1 MFNSETKSLI
11 KVYRERRKIGN
22 RWSTV
27 ARTHDRCNDVTS
39 HSRVHCIVC
48 ISEETLAEQRQWSNN
63 SNALPSTGREFL
75 SSVTVLRRKE
85 TDQYPCALVERKYLD
100 VSLFLRSR
108 TVCRRYPWRRGS
120 KRYVRV
126 NDDRGTEGET
136 RERACTRPDERPANI
151 CIARRVCGK
160 PVCRRPDKRIRKRIS
175 LCRRVYTRWSGRNR
189 LE

>member
-1 MFNSETKSLI
+1 MKSLI
-11 KVYRERRKIGN
+11 KGCIWREKRLGTAGLQFAKNRRSFQRRNI
-22 RWSTV
+22 SF
-27 ARTHDRCNDVTS
+27 ACALY
-39 HSRVHCIVC
+39 IVC
-48 ISEETLAEQRQWSNN
+48 ISLNRDNEATIRMRCPTLEESFCPVSVSCAEKKLISIRVRQ
-63 SNALPSTGREFL
+63 SNANIWTFLFSFVPGPS
-75 SSVTVLRRKE
+75 
-85 TDQYPCALVERKYLD
+85 
-100 VSLFLRSR
+100 
-108 TVCRRYPWRRGS
+108 CRRYPWRRGS